1 MQRVQ
6 RVERSCRSCPD
17 NSRILFSGKASNA
30 AVHSHVIKNAVQ
42 RACRIKRDPST
53 MSETRD
59 KTDLEA

>member
-1 MQRVQ
+1 
-6 RVERSCRSCPD
+6 
-17 NSRILFSGKASNA
+17 
-30 AVHSHVIKNAVQ
+30 VQ